1 MREPSEPNLKF
12 CFALSFSPLDQFVP
26 LAKAGDES
34 GWHAVALSDHVA
46 NPEVIEST
54 YPYTEDGSRRW
65 EPFTPWADPWV
76 SIGAMAGSTT
86 NLRFFTNVYVLP
98 MRPPMAVAKAVGTAA
113 AISGNR
119 VALGVGMGW
128 MAEEFKLLEQPF
140 ARRGKRADEML
151 EVLAKLWA
159 GGWVEHHG
167 EFYDF
172 DRLEMSPTPTERIPI
187 YVGGLSEP
195 ALRRAARHDG
205 WISDLHTIDEL
216 REISEKLHRYRE
228 ELGKADEPFAII
240 GSTLEAGDID
250 GYRRVADAGVTHL
263 LTMPWVFYNGFTE
276 DLGERI
282 DGIHRF
288 AEDIIAKY

>member
-1 MREPSEPNLKF
+1 MSEAPGLEF
-12 CFALSFSPLDQFVP
+12 CVALSFSPLDQFVP
-26 LAKAGDES
+26 LAKAADEP
-34 GWHAVALSDHVA
+34 GWHAVGALRPRRQPRGDRVRRTRT
-46 NPEVIEST
+46 PRT
-54 YPYTEDGSRRW
+54 DGRRW

-76 SIGAMAGSTT
+76 AIGAMAGSTT

-98 MRPPMAVAKAVGTAA
+98 MRPPIAVAKAVGTAA
-113 AISGNR
+113 VISGNR

-128 MAEEFKLLEQPF
+128 MEEEFRLLEQPF

-172 DRLEMSPTPTERIPI
+172 DRLEMSPAPTERIPI
-187 YVGGLSEP
+187 YVGGMSEP

-216 REISEKLHRYRE
+216 REIT
-228 ELGKADEPFAII
+228 DEAAPLPRGARQGRRAVRRRRLDPARPSTSTATG
-240 GSTLEAGDID
+240 GSPTPASPTCSRCRGCST
-250 GYRRVADAGVTHL
+250 AASPT
-263 LTMPWVFYNGFTE
+263 TSTA
-276 DLGERI
+276 RI

-288 AEDIIAKY
+288 ADDIIARY